1 MKPLFGVLLTLIVV
15 LLFHFVSIVVYHHHH
30 YHINDTH
37 YYDKDYID
45 TLNKLNS
52 SLTTLNVFL
61 KVKKTGQRNIKS
73 SSSSSSSSLSKQ
85 QSSSEPKKQ
94 MQQSKEVT
102 PPPRARTALLFT
114 MDSIT
119 DYEANSM
126 MGGASGTI
134 VCLSSYKMY
143 SSSYSS
149 LLYHII
155 LYFIRRNH
163 SPPLTR
169 ISVRS
174 PQHISDHP
182 SLRPRV

>member
-15 LLFHFVSIVVYHHHH
+15 LLFHFMSIVIYHHHH

-73 SSSSSSSSLSKQ
+73 SSSSSSSSSLLSKQ

-94 MQQSKEVT
+94 MQQNKEVT

-126 MGGASGTI
+126 MGGASGNY
-134 VCLSSYKMY
+134 CLSS
-143 SSSYSS
+143 S
-149 LLYHII
+149 LLHYII

-163 SPPLTR
+163 SPPFTR

-182 SLRPRV
+182 PLRPRV